1 MRYLAPILALCLL
14 SLGALSEPA
23 AAQPSRARQGVQNG
37 EVRSLDQILNGIRR
51 ERPGSLADVQGPDA
65 GPSGEPHYR
74 LKWVTPDGRVQ
85 WLDTDARTG
94 RVLGVQGDNRP
105 GPQQGPP
112 GNFRPRPEGFA
123 PRGEFQG
130 SPGGQGPRDPRF
142 RGGPPGVPPEAQRP
156 QDPRFRGGPQGVPP
170 EAQRPQDPRFRGGPP
185 GVPPGAQGPQDPRF
199 RGGAPADPRGRFVPR
214 GGFPGAF
221 ERGPGEFERGPGGP
235 SRFVP
240 SNRGPMPGPGR
251 DPRGGGFSG
260 RFGR

>member
-142 RGGPPGVPPEAQRP
+142 RGGPPGVPP
-156 QDPRFRGGPQGVPP
+156 
-170 EAQRPQDPRFRGGPP
+170 
-185 GVPPGAQGPQDPRF
+185 GAQGPQDPRF